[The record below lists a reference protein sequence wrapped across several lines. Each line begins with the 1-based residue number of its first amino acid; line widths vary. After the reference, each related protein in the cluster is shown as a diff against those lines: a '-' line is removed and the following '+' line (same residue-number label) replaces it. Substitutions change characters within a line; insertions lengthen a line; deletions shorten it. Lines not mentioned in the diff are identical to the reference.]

1 MDEVGERVVG
11 RESDTGKETGAKGE
25 RRAHRERIKDGK
37 GVKWGIREHTIQ

>member
-25 RRAHRERIKDGK
+25 RIKDGK